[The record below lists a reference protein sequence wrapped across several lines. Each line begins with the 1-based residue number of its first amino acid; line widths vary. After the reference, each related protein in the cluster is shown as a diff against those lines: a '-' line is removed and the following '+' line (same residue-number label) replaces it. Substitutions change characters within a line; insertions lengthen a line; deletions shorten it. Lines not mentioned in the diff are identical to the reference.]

1 MAMITWAKKS
11 SSKSTNIGPK
21 VHIVTTWES
30 IKKLKNITP
39 LGDSSWHALPNL
51 PILVDILA

>member
-21 VHIVTTWES
+21 VHVVATWGTIKELS
-30 IKKLKNITP
+30 ISTP
-39 LGDSSWHALPNL
+39 F
-51 PILVDILA
+51 